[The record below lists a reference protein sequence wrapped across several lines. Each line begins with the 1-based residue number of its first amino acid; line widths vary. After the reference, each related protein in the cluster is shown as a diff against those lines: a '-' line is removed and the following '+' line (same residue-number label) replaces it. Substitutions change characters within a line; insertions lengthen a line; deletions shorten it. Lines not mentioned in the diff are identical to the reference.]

1 MHDAGVAVKLK
12 QAVAI
17 TTVTGL
23 CAAWSITSVT
33 QAAAA
38 TTNFTYSGS
47 LATWTAPATGI
58 IEITAVGSG
67 GGGPSGPSAA
77 RGGHGAVVVTAE
89 AVTAGETLQIRV
101 GGASTGASSGGSA
114 TSIVRANGTPVVVA
128 GAGGGAIAALN
139 GGDGAA
145 ANSRAGGN
153 GSGPQPGAGG
163 NSNVISGRGGDG
175 GGSGGGNGGAELSPS
190 GSSGAASGGGNG
202 NGGGGGYWALG
213 SGGSSSG
220 GDVGG
225 TSSYFGQQIDMNVGG
240 GGAGFGGGGGG
251 FSAGGG
257 GGYGGGGGGGS
268 EAGGGEQGG
277 GGAGGSFAAET
288 GTNSQSAAAI
298 YYSGP
303 LSRGGVS
310 YGQGGYYSGDV
321 VSGVDGYVQIT
332 TLSVAPFPVT
342 DLAVSGKAKAKK
354 RTATWTLPRTNIG
367 SYIRARVKQKGSS
380 ATVTQKMLDPTK
392 TRTKFTRKSI
402 LKNRKNNSKQYT
414 LIVTSHNSYGASA
427 KVKKTFKV
435 K

>member
-1 MHDAGVAVKLK
+1 MKFK

-17 TTVTGL
+17 TTITGL
-23 CAAWSITSVT
+23 CAAWSITSAT

-38 TTNFTYSGS
+38 TINFTYTG
-47 LATWTAPATGI
+47 AVANWTAPKTGI
-58 IEITAVGSG
+58 VEITAVGAG

-77 RGGHGAVVVTAE
+77 RGGNGAVVVTVE
-89 AVTAGETLQIRV
+89 AVSAGETLQIRV
-101 GGASTGASSGGSA
+101 GGASSGASSGGSA
-114 TSIVRANGTPVVVA
+114 TSIVRANGTPVVVS
-128 GAGGGAIAALN
+128 GAGGGAIAALD
-139 GGDGAA
+139 GGNGAA

-153 GSGPQPGAGG
+153 GSGPEPGAGG
-163 NSNVISGRGGDG
+163 NGNVLSGRGGDG

-190 GSSGAASGGGNG
+190 GSNGAASGGGNG
-202 NGGGGGYWALG
+202 NGGGGGYWAFG
-213 SGGSSSG
+213 TGGSSSG

-225 TSSYFGQQIDMNVGG
+225 TSSYFGRQIDMNVGG

-257 GGYGGGGGGGS
+257 GGYGG
-268 EAGGGEQGG
+268 EQGG

-288 GTNSQSAAAI
+288 GTNSQTASAI
-298 YYSGP
+298 YYPGP
-303 LSRGGVS
+303 LNFGGVG

-321 VSGVDGYVQIT
+321 VSGIDGFVQIT

-342 DLAVSGKAKAKK
+342 NLTVSGKAKAKK
-354 RTATWTLPRTNIG
+354 RTASWTLPRTNIG

-427 KVKKTFKV
+427 KVKKTFRV